1 MKKCGNLAEYPGK
14 KWSSNTPVDEVQSPE
29 SETLH
34 HGEPSSWSE
43 LKYRAMWQWRTLA
56 THSQKG
62 FQNSWTRHTH
72 NLEIEALTQL
82 EGSDVHFWLH
92 CVCSP
97 PHVYVS
103 LRSTTKSRARAA

>member
-14 KWSSNTPVDEVQSPE
+14 KWFSNTPVDEVQSPE

-56 THSQKG
+56 THSQK
-62 FQNSWTRHTH
+62 
-72 NLEIEALTQL
+72 
-82 EGSDVHFWLH
+82 D
-92 CVCSP
+92 
-97 PHVYVS
+97 
-103 LRSTTKSRARAA
+103 SRTLGLDIRIILKLKH